1 MARRAPETKI
11 GTCNANQ
18 ILVRDKD
25 LVEDLIGKVGF
36 TDMIYFHI
44 LNKMPTPTQT
54 KVLDS
59 VLVTLMEH
67 GFTPSAI
74 ASRMIAMS
82 DPTAVQSAVAA
93 GILGIAGVFV
103 GTMEGTDQNL
113 CAIIDSDEGV
123 DAAAARIAKEFRAAK
138 KPIPG
143 FGHPIHIPDDPRSPK
158 LFEVALE
165 AGVDGQY
172 INALKTLSAKVDEEW
187 GRHLTINATGAIGAV
202 LCEIGLPWDIMR
214 GIAVISR
221 AAGLV
226 GHFAEEKEHPSANY
240 MWNAIEEQIPYTG
253 NRKLGE

>member
-1 MARRAPETKI
+1 MAKRQPETKI
-11 GTCNANQ
+11 ATCNADQ

-25 LVEDLIGKVGF
+25 LVEELIGKISF

-44 LNKMPTPTQT
+44 LNRMPTETET

-82 DPTAVQSAVAA
+82 DPTAIQSAVAA
-93 GILGIAGVFV
+93 GLLGVAGTFV
-103 GTMEGTDQNL
+103 GTMEGAAKNL
-113 CAIIDSDEGV
+113 YTILESDLGV
-123 DAAAARIAKEFRAAK
+123 EAAAEKIAQEYRTAK

-165 AGVDGQY
+165 AGVDGKY
-172 INALKTLSAKVDEEW
+172 IDAMKVLSRKVDEAW

-202 LCEIGLPWDIMR
+202 LCEIGIPWDIMR
-214 GIAVISR
+214 GVAVISR

-226 GHFAEEKEHPSANY
+226 GHFAEEKAMPSGNY
-240 MWNAIEEQIPYTG
+240 MWNTIEEQIPYTG
-253 NRKLGE
+253 ERKLGE